1 MVTPLVSIEDFER
14 VAGETLDRN
23 AWNYYS
29 SGAIG
34 KHSLRDNLQAY
45 SRLIY

>member
-34 KHSLRDNLQAY
+34 EHSLRDNLQAY